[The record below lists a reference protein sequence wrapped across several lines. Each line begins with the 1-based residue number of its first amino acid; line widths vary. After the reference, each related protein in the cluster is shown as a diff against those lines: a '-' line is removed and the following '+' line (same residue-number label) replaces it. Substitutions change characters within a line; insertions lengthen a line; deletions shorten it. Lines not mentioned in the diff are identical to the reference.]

1 MGDWTDRRA
10 QTRPADV
17 RIASRPGP
25 EDQNPYFRLMYNA
38 LGRVGIRH
46 AGAFQVND
54 DWLRAHAKDFD
65 ALHLHW
71 PEWLWR
77 PGGRRS
83 SLRWIAGV
91 YRYLA
96 LARRLG
102 LLRIWT
108 VHNLLPHEWQL
119 VDLPGFW
126 LVSRETDLFVCHST
140 HSAQQLR
147 KWFTPPAA
155 AQTILMPLGNYD
167 GAYPG
172 PDDHAALFR
181 RYGLPTDK
189 ALVGMFGQIRQYK
202 GIEVALDA
210 IDRLGERVH
219 LVIAGKPVGDVR
231 AVLDRA
237 GATRSVT
244 LIDRVLSDQE
254 LANLLAALDVA
265 WLPYRRITG
274 SSALMLALTA
284 GVPVVASDL
293 PFFREVVDGS
303 TAAARLVPRG
313 DAAALALATS
323 DLLAIPRPAR
333 RAAARALADGYAWSS
348 CVQPLAD
355 AIRTSVAVRR
365 PLSEEC
371 A

>member
-1 MGDWTDRRA
+1 MAERTARRA
-10 QTRPADV
+10 ETRPADV

-38 LGRVGIRH
+38 LDRIGIRH
-46 AGAFQVND
+46 AGPFQVND
-54 DWLRAHAKDFD
+54 DWLRANATEFD

-77 PGGRRS
+77 PGGRS
-83 SLRWIAGV
+83 SLRWIGGV

-96 LARRLG
+96 LARHLG

-126 LVSRETDLFVCHST
+126 LVSRETDLFVCHSA
-140 HSAQQLR
+140 HSARQLR
-147 KWFTPPAA
+147 QWFKPGAA
-155 AQTILMPLGNYD
+155 APTIVMPHGNYD
-167 GAYPG
+167 GAYPPPEDSAG
-172 PDDHAALFR
+172 LYR
-181 RYGLPTDK
+181 RYGLPTDR
-189 ALVGMFGQIRQYK
+189 ALVGLFGQIRPYK
-202 GIEVALDA
+202 GIETALDA
-210 IDRLGERVH
+210 IERLGERAH
-219 LVIAGKPVGDVR
+219 LVIAGQPVGDMR

-237 GATRSVT
+237 GAMRSVT
-244 LIDRVLSDQE
+244 LIDHALSDQE

-274 SSALMLALTA
+274 SGALMLALTA
-284 GVPVVASDL
+284 GVPVVTSDL

-303 TAAARLVPRG
+303 TTAARLVPRG
-313 DAAALALATS
+313 DAAALAVATS
-323 DLLAIPRPAR
+323 DLLAISRPAR
-333 RAAARALADGYAWSS
+333 RAAARALADRYAWSS